1 MQHFPNFMAKLPLF
15 PLNDEYTTG
24 NLWVYF
30 YYQKCYKL
38 IGIDLSRQI
47 NISIAQQFKFTGK
60 LGEDDGATMFFIT
73 KRQQKTILNI
83 CLLLLLLTD

>member
-1 MQHFPNFMAKLPLF
+1 MQIFPNFMAKSPLF
-15 PLNDEYTTG
+15 PINDEYTTG
-24 NLWVYF
+24 NFWVYF

-38 IGIDLSRQI
+38 IGIDLLRQI
-47 NISIAQQFKFTGK
+47 NTSIAQQLKFTGK
-60 LGEDDGATMFFIT
+60 LGKNDGATMFFIT